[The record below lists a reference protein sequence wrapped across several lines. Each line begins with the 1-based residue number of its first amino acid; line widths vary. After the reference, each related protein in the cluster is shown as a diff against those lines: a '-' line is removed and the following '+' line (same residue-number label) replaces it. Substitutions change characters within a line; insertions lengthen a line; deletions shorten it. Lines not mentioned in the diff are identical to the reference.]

1 MVHSPDTGG
10 CSFPGILA
18 VRPPAM
24 GLPAGRQ
31 ARRTAMGRR
40 HFETYAELDRQMNA
54 ARQLRAETL
63 GGATFIVSALA
74 AALGAIRGLLPRITA
89 RTSSQA

>member
-1 MVHSPDTGG
+1 
-10 CSFPGILA
+10 
-18 VRPPAM
+18 
-24 GLPAGRQ
+24 
-31 ARRTAMGRR
+31 MGRR
-40 HFETYAELDRQMNA
+40 HFETYPELDRQMNA

-74 AALGAIRGLLPRITA
+74 AALGAIRGLLARITA